1 MNKLTV
7 EEKVQVVA
15 CLVEGNS
22 LRSTVLMTGIHR
34 TTIQKLLVEL
44 GAACS
49 KYQDKA
55 VRNLKLGRIQ
65 CDEI

>member
-1 MNKLTV
+1 M
-7 EEKVQVVA
+7 EFSFSEKVQVVA

-22 LRSTVLMTGIHR
+22 LRATVRMNGIHR

-49 KYQDKA
+49 EFQDK
-55 VRNLKLGRIQ
+55 VLPPECWQKKDRV
-65 CDEI
+65 